1 MKPTETMSEINRRY
15 SILYA
20 EDKQETREGYA
31 SFLES
36 CFNTV
41 YVAADGEEALE
52 LYHKHKPDIM
62 LLDINMPK
70 RDGLEVSKAIREEDL
85 RSRIIILTAHT
96 EQERL
101 LFAAELG
108 LTRYLLKP
116 VKRQDLRNAL
126 AKASTELDFMQNGNS
141 KQIAL
146 KEGYTWDR
154 DMKRLILEGKEIKLT
169 KREII
174 LLECL
179 TERPGYTFS
188 FEEILYSFWDKGIEK
203 EMTEDGLK
211 ALIKRLRQKLPSG
224 TIENIF
230 GVGYRFVS

>member
-1 MKPTETMSEINRRY
+1 MISTKY

-20 EDKQETREGYA
+20 EDKQETRESYT

-36 CFNTV
+36 SFKTV
-41 YVAADGEEALE
+41 SVAADGEEALE
-52 LYHKHKPDIM
+52 LYRKHHPDIL

-70 RDGLEVSKAIREEDL
+70 VDGLEVSRQVRERDS
-85 RSRIIILTAHT
+85 RTRIIMLTAHA

-101 LFAAELG
+101 LQATELG

-116 VKRQDLRNAL
+116 VKRQEFREAL
-126 AKASTELDFMQNGNS
+126 HKAVTELEKMQKNEDEV
-141 KQIAL
+141 AL
-146 KEGYTWDR
+146 SEGYIWHRTLKKLTTENR
-154 DMKRLILEGKEIKLT
+154 EVKLT

-174 LLECL
+174 LLDCL
-179 TERPGYTFS
+179 SERVGYTFS

-203 EMTEDGLK
+203 ELTEDGLK

-224 TIENIF
+224 IIENVF
-230 GVGYRFVS
+230 GVGYRLVA

>member
-1 MKPTETMSEINRRY
+1 MEWTMVNSRY

-20 EDKQETREGYA
+20 EDKQETREGYT

-36 CFNTV
+36 SFKTV
-41 YVAADGEEALE
+41 HVAADGEEALQ
-52 LYHKHKPDIM
+52 LYRKHKPDIM

-70 RDGLEVSKAIREEDL
+70 TDGLEVAASVREHDNTT
-85 RSRIIILTAHT
+85 RIIMLTAHA

-101 LFAAELG
+101 LQATELG

-116 VKRQDLRNAL
+116 VKRQEFRDAL
-126 AKASTELDFMQNGNS
+126 DKAVGELDKMQMNEE
-141 KQIAL
+141 QVAL
-146 KEGYTWDR
+146 REGFIWNRNLKKLTYQNKEV
-154 DMKRLILEGKEIKLT
+154 KLT

-179 TERPGYTFS
+179 SERVGYTFS

-203 EMTEDGLK
+203 ELTEDGLK
-211 ALIKRLRQKLPSG
+211 ALIKRLRQKLPNG
-224 TIENIF
+224 TIENVF
-230 GVGYRFVS
+230 GVGYRLVA